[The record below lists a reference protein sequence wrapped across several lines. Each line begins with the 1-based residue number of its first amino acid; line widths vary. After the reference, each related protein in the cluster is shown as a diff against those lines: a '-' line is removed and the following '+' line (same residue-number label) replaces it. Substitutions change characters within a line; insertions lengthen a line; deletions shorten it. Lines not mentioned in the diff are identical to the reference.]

1 MDYEPHCELCWI
13 YLEQTIFVSSKGVIP
28 NSFGDNFFHLKKAP
42 STKHCWW
49 SLCERAKSGLASSR
63 PAEIPFYTISAILQ
77 RVQLKTIAMGF
88 SSILRYIFTS
98 NRRIPCQNTEPHY
111 LSTIPYFVILCTRAE
126 GSLIQNS
133 KSEVEGLFYLAPNH
147 PVSSFHF

>member
-1 MDYEPHCELCWI
+1 M
-13 YLEQTIFVSSKGVIP
+13 FVCSKGVIP
-28 NSFGDNFFHLKKAP
+28 NSFGDNFFHLKKSP

-88 SSILRYIFTS
+88 SSILRYIFTLLIEEFPVKTP
-98 NRRIPCQNTEPHY
+98 NPT
-111 LSTIPYFVILCTRAE
+111 T
-126 GSLIQNS
+126 SL
-133 KSEVEGLFYLAPNH
+133 P
-147 PVSSFHF
+147 FHTL

>member
-1 MDYEPHCELCWI
+1 MKKLRYFVRHWEETVKTFCLHQSKKKTIYRTIFLDYQPHCELCWI
-13 YLEQTIFVSSKGVIP
+13 YLEQTMFVSSKVVTP
-28 NSFGDNFFHLKKAP
+28 NSFGDNFFHLKKSP

-77 RVQLKTIAMGF
+77 RVQLKTIAMMGF

-98 NRRIPCQNTEPHY
+98 NRRIPC
-111 LSTIPYFVILCTRAE
+111 
-126 GSLIQNS
+126 
-133 KSEVEGLFYLAPNH
+133 
-147 PVSSFHF
+147 